1 MVAKEAIEDA
11 KTVVH
16 QEVVSQARED
26 YCNLYEDE
34 IELNKKFN
42 KFVSNYKAAY
52 EGRNTRKE
60 QVIGTTIT
68 KKNLAKK
75 GMFISNRV

>member
-1 MVAKEAIEDA
+1 MVSKKAIEDP
-11 KTVVH
+11 VFQ

-26 YCNLYEDE
+26 YCNLYEHE
-34 IELNKKFN
+34 SKLNKKFN
-42 KFVSNYKAAY
+42 KFVLNYKAAY

-68 KKNLAKK
+68 KKDLAKK
-75 GMFISNRV
+75 GTIGFKAS